1 MVSPANLGYLLQRK
15 HERFPHGH
23 RLRERHAARLLRR
36 HGHYPPSVPE
46 APGARIE
53 IGSGGGT
60 PRAASY
66 TVHAKTTTLCLMATL
81 TIRIDSEVERALAA
95 LVDEGKSRSE
105 VVREA
110 ILEAERSLRRA
121 RLRAEAESLMSDPD
135 DVAESKALT
144 AEMDAI
150 RAR

>member
-1 MVSPANLGYLLQRK
+1 
-15 HERFPHGH
+15 
-23 RLRERHAARLLRR
+23 
-36 HGHYPPSVPE
+36 
-46 APGARIE
+46 
-53 IGSGGGT
+53 
-60 PRAASY
+60 
-66 TVHAKTTTLCLMATL
+66 MATL